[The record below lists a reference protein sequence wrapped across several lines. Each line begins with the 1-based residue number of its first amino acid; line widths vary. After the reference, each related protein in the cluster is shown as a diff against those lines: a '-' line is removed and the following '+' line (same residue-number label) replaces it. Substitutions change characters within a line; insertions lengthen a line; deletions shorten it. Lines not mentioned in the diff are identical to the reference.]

1 MKYAIFI
8 DGIRGGTMEFNDSK
22 SGELLKKQMQ
32 IKLPNVSI
40 KPLTT
45 TAPKPKPRVAPNGSV
60 GGMMVRKMI
69 EAYEKNYK

>member
-22 SGELLKKQMQ
+22 SGEYLKKQMQ
-32 IKLPNVSI
+32 TKLPNVSI

-45 TAPKPKPRVAPNGSV
+45 APKPKPRVAPYGSI
-60 GGMMVRKMI
+60 GGQIVRQMI
-69 EAYEKNYK
+69 EQYERNYK

>member
-22 SGELLKKQMQ
+22 SGEFLKQQMQ
-32 IKLPNVSI
+32 TKLPNVSI
-40 KPLTT
+40 QPLTET
-45 TAPKPKPRVAPNGSV
+45 PSKPRVAPYGSM

-69 EAYEKNYK
+69 EAYEKNNK

>member
-8 DGIRGGTMEFNDSK
+8 DDIRGGTMEFNDSN

-40 KPLTT
+40 QPLTE
-45 TAPKPKPRVAPNGSV
+45 TAPKPRVAPYGSM

-69 EAYEKNYK
+69 EAYEKNNK

>member
-22 SGELLKKQMQ
+22 SGEFLKKQMQ
-32 IKLPNVSI
+32 TKLPNVSV

-45 TAPKPKPRVAPNGSV
+45 TVPKPRVASNGSI
-60 GGMMVRKMI
+60 GGMMVRRMI
-69 EAYEKNYK
+69 EAYEKNSK